1 MSKFLIMDRDG
12 NIIDTASD
20 KKAAKKKAYNLML
33 DVFVD
38 LANELTA
45 KADDLRTQATQL
57 ESDIQDHRVPFKIV
71 KEKEAIR
78 DDYSQDT

>member
-1 MSKFLIMDRDG
+1 MSKFLIKDSSG
-12 NIIDTASD
+12 NIIDTAPD
-20 KKAAKKKAYNLML
+20 KKAAKKKARNLMF
-33 DVFVD
+33 DVFED

-45 KADDLRTQATQL
+45 KADDLRTFALQL
-57 ESDIQDHRVPFKIV
+57 ECDIQDHRVPFKIV

>member
-1 MSKFLIMDRDG
+1 MSKFFIQDSDG
-12 NIIDTASD
+12 NIIDTAPD

-33 DVFVD
+33 DVFAD

-71 KEKEAIR
+71 KKKEAIR
-78 DDYSQDT
+78 NDYSQDT